1 MVLPDRDSALEWDT
15 PRATSDEPPDATET
29 GTRGSHDDDDLIRL
43 YYGQIGR
50 RKLLTA
56 QQEQEIGARIEAAQQ
71 DLQASLAAIPAAR
84 RTILALEDAVRRR
97 LVPAD
102 DLILLPDGRPLT
114 PARRAPIMRT
124 LARLRRLDAARDRV
138 HERYAAE
145 RLEKAIADILRE
157 LPIRPSV
164 VDEAVAALRR
174 LDAEFEEALRMPAGP
189 ASRERLRALEARAGL
204 THGRYRQS
212 RARMAEKEQALIAV
226 KHQLVEPNLRLVVSI
241 AKRYAN
247 RGLSLLDVIQEGNI
261 GLMKAVDR
269 FQYRRGFKFST
280 YATWW
285 IRQAITRAIADRGRT
300 IRLPVH
306 VLDALN
312 VLLRARGQLREQAG
326 REPSVDELAARVRM
340 PVPRV
345 RMLLDVWRDPASL
358 DAPLPDGDTPL
369 GEMIA
374 DVTSGSPEEQVLRA
388 ELARDVARV
397 MRPLNDRERQ
407 VLRLRH
413 GVGVERPMTLDEIGR
428 RFGVT
433 RERIRQ
439 IEKRAIEKLQAARSA
454 A

>member
-1 MVLPDRDSALEWDT
+1 MVVPDRDSALEWDSS
-15 PRATSDEPPDATET
+15 RVSSDEHADAAET
-29 GTRGSHDDDDLIRL
+29 GTRVSHDDDDLVRL
-43 YYGQIGR
+43 YFGQIGR
-50 RKLLTA
+50 HKLLTA

-71 DLQASLAAIPAAR
+71 DLQAAMAAIPAAR

-97 LVPAD
+97 LVTPE
-102 DLILLPDGRPLT
+102 DLILLRDGRPLT
-114 PARRAPIMRT
+114 PARRAPIMQM

-138 HERYAAE
+138 GQREDAD
-145 RLEKAIADILRE
+145 RLEAAIADILRA

-164 VDEAVAALRR
+164 IDDVLAALRR
-174 LDAEFEEALRMPAGP
+174 LDAEFDEAARMPAGP

-204 THGRYRQS
+204 THHRYRQR
-212 RARMAEKEQALIAV
+212 RAAMAGHEQALIDA
-226 KHQLVEPNLRLVVSI
+226 KHRLVEPNLRLVVSI
-241 AKRYAN
+241 AKRYVN
-247 RGLSLLDVIQEGNI
+247 RGLSLLDLIQEGNI

-312 VLLRARGQLREQAG
+312 VLLRARGQLRERFG
-326 REPSVDELAARVRM
+326 REPSMDELAARLRM
-340 PVPRV
+340 PVDKV
-345 RMLLDVWRDPASL
+345 RMLLDVWRDTASL
-358 DAPLPDGDTPL
+358 DALLPDGETRL
-369 GEMIA
+369 GDILP
-374 DVTSGSPEEQVLRA
+374 DVTSGSPEDQVLQA
-388 ELARDVARV
+388 QLSMEVARAL
-397 MRPLNDRERQ
+397 RPLKIRERE
-407 VLRLRH
+407 VLQLRH
-413 GVGVERPMTLDEIGR
+413 GIGVERPMTLDEIGR

-439 IEKRAIEKLQAARSA
+439 IEKRALAKLQAARPA